1 MRQKRLPYILA
12 AIGIIIVA
20 AVLGA
25 VCGRLL
31 LDNII

>member
-1 MRQKRLPYILA
+1 MKQKRLAYILI

-25 VCGRLL
+25 VCGRIL

>member
-1 MRQKRLPYILA
+1 MKKKLHHVFLA
-12 AIGIIIVA
+12 VVIIIA

-25 VCGRLL
+25 ICGRLL